1 MTNLYFIQLIGI
13 LLTVA
18 GMVAL
23 TAASGI
29 VGRPLSRDERLQ
41 MGKERSNV
49 YRLPLKLEM
58 IVSAVV
64 FLAGIGILT
73 WSKFNFCA
81 FLGYWLSDIPIVI
94 KLFLSC

>member
-18 GMVAL
+18 GMIAL
-23 TAASGI
+23 TAASRI
-29 VGRPLSRDERLQ
+29 VGRPLTRAERLQ
-41 MGKERSNV
+41 IGEERSNV
-49 YRLPLKLEM
+49 YRLPLKLET

-73 WSKFNFCA
+73 WSKFSFCA
-81 FLGYWLSDIPIVI
+81 FLAYWLSDIPLAI